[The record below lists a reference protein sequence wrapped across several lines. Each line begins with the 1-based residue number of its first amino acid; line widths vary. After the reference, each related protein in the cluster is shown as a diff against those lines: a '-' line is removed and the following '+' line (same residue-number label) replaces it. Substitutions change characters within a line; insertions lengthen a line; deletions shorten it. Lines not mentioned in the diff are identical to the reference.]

1 MPKIESLKHTRFF
14 RICMAH
20 PYAVAFGCGF
30 LVLGIATG
38 VSTCAI
44 LKHDNLLADC
54 MERAGQSAVLFH
66 GFFRIALF
74 NLMLCCGVLSGTLFA
89 SFVPFSC
96 ACLTLQGFAI
106 GFVMKQLQIE
116 YAWWGV
122 VYGLA
127 GIILPSFCMLT
138 GLIFCFGQGVSQLR
152 GLQKTSKGWEREGLP
167 SLEACVRLTAFLT
180 AMGILLEGVA
190 AQVLLRLI
198 IA

>member
-96 ACLTLQGFAI
+96 ACLTLKGFAI

-138 GLIFCFGQGVSQLR
+138 GLIFVLGRGCLNCAGYKKRARAGSGKACLPWKPAFG
-152 GLQKTSKGWEREGLP
+152 
-167 SLEACVRLTAFLT
+167 
-180 AMGILLEGVA
+180 
-190 AQVLLRLI
+190 
-198 IA
+198 